1 MALLWNPKIALG
13 KKMTV
18 TVAPWGFLSLRLHW
32 LTVQFAPLIFQTLR
46 IASSARHWN
55 YKGLHQGLMW
65 FENFSN
71 FHTFGRGYAGN
82 HVWTAFGNTLVF
94 LLTASTISD
103 LISARHRAQFTFSSL
118 GALVHL
124 SGALKEGCSCTVVE
138 CQRPPKLT

>member
-1 MALLWNPKIALG
+1 MALLRNPKIALG
-13 KKMTV
+13 KKMAV
-18 TVAPWGFLSLRLHW
+18 TVAPWGFLSLCLHW
-32 LTVQFAPLIFQTLR
+32 LIVQFAPLIFQTLR

-71 FHTFGRGYAGN
+71 FHTFGGGYARD
-82 HVWTAFGNTLVF
+82 HVCMAFGSTLVF

-103 LISARHRAQFTFSSL
+103 SISARHRAQFTFSSL

-124 SGALKEGCSCTVVE
+124 SGTLKERCSCTVVE
-138 CQRPPKLT
+138 CQSPLKLT